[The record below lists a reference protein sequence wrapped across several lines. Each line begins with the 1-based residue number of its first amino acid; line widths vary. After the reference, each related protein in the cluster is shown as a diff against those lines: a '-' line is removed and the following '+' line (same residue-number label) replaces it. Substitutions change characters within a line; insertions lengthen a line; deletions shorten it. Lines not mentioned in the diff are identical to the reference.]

1 MPRNMSDVVNDLLR
15 KIGYFSLESF
25 KECTIDVLKQI
36 KLFVIA
42 LKGGYGKLNFRF
54 NELMD
59 RVCTRVRILIH

>member
-1 MPRNMSDVVNDLLR
+1 VNDLLH

-25 KECTIDVLKQI
+25 KECSIDVLKQI

-54 NELMD
+54 NELM
-59 RVCTRVRILIH
+59 VPSLHSC